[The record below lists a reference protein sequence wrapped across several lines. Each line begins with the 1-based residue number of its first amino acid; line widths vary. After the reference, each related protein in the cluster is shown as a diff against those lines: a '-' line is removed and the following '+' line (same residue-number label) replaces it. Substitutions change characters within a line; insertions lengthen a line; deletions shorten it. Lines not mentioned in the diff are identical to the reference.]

1 MKMKKNSH
9 SLETLNKQ
17 IKDDLD
23 VLKLEKIKYSS
34 LSEKKKS
41 FSSLSTYSNELQAN
55 NKRVPVKKIVISA
68 RSALPRSVKTSLH
81 NTKQLKR
88 NQNTTK
94 PELFKSVYLFLFF

>member
-23 VLKLEKIKYSS
+23 VLKLEKIKFSS

-55 NKRVPVKKIVISA
+55 KRVPVKKIVISA
-68 RSALPRSVKTSLH
+68 RSALPRSIKTSVH

-88 NQNTTK
+88 NKNTSK
-94 PELFKSVYLFLFF
+94 PELVK